1 VLLPPF
7 RSPEAYHSDFV
18 CQAGR
23 EMGVNASA
31 PTSGISDGAAEKFA
45 EQEQQEE

>member
-1 VLLPPF
+1 
-7 RSPEAYHSDFV
+7 
-18 CQAGR
+18 
-23 EMGVNASA
+23 MGVNASA